1 MTEVYDSSETPFGNY
16 VNRRALVEAE
26 IVEDDAVARKVALKE
41 EEKQA
46 KKAGRVVG
54 SRVNSIRRGS
64 RFNVANNEIYK
75 IKKEA

>member
-26 IVEDDAVARKVALKE
+26 IVEDDAVARKVAEKE
-41 EEKQA
+41 AEKQA
-46 KKAGRVVG
+46 KKAGRA
-54 SRVNSIRRGS
+54 SRVNSMRRGS
-64 RFNVANNEIYK
+64 RFNVANNEISK